1 MTRIRAKRYEE
12 LEGLRTVGLS
22 KSRRIVLVVLVAFGL
37 YFLIFHKAPLPGNH
51 EAIGLGGLGDL
62 HFLHDVIGIAL
73 LAAAG
78 FLWYS
83 ARRRASAPL
92 PHAS

>member
-1 MTRIRAKRYEE
+1 MP
-12 LEGLRTVGLS
+12 
-22 KSRRIVLVVLVAFGL
+22 KSGSVVLFALVAVGL
-37 YFLIFHKAPLPGNH
+37 YFLIFHKDPLPGNH